1 MCHPC
6 MLLSALHN
14 SRSERTFQ
22 SSSSTTLDS
31 TETTGTYARNKGGC
45 CVLWF
50 QREKSRTPR
59 RPASLSSELVSRTR
73 VPRWTDVPFAAQHL
87 TREWSW
93 SWSWSR
99 PSHHPPASDLPT
111 HDLGRPQLAS
121 RTSPSARRR
130 PSFQDQQ
137 AGFCLPWQKSLEGAV
152 HGSQLTSSPLVA
164 TYSLGSSHQLLKN
177 PLS

>member
-1 MCHPC
+1 

-50 QREKSRTPR
+50 QREKSRTSR
-59 RPASLSSELVSRTR
+59 RPASLSTELVTYTCSSLDRRAICCTASNQR
-73 VPRWTDVPFAAQHL
+73 MVLVLVPAEP
-87 TREWSW
+87 
-93 SWSWSR
+93 
-99 PSHHPPASDLPT
+99 PPPARDLPT
-111 HDLGRPQLAS
+111 HERPQLAS
-121 RTSPSARRR
+121 RTSSSARRR
-130 PSFQDQQ
+130 PSFQDQL
-137 AGFCLPWQKSLEGAV
+137 AWPACLPWQKSLEGAV